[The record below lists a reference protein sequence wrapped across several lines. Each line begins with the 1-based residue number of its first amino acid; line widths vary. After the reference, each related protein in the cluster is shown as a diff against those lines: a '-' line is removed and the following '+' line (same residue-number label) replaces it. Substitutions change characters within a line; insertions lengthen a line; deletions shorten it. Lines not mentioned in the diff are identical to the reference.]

1 MIFVL
6 LYHYHQRSFHLLVEL
21 EKSKKRGNKRTIN
34 LICLLK
40 ERKKQCPKNNKV
52 ICFLQIIDDFVLLS
66 HYYQKSYH
74 LWVKGE
80 EGGKKR
86 QQDRVKAQRKNY

>member
-1 MIFVL
+1 MVK
-6 LYHYHQRSFHLLVEL
+6 L
-21 EKSKKRGNKRTIN
+21 EESKKRDNKRTVN

-40 ERKKQCPKNNKV
+40 KRKDSVQKDNKV